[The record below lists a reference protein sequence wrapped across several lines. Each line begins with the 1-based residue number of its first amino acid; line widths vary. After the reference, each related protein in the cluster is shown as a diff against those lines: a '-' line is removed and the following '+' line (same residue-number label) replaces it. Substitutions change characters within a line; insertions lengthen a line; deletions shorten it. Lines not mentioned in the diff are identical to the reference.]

1 VLCAEHTGS
10 QTGQPSMLGLPGDRH
25 ASRQHPAGARRR
37 GRVGD
42 SPAIQRE
49 TTHLASMLCDVWS
62 IAGRHVRPCKRRSRA
77 YLHGDVRRGRSFARG
92 WPAKSCLQQPG
103 PWCVMRMI
111 VRGPPRPCQG
121 CLAKIALRRL
131 VRIQALIASLG
142 CFEASVPFPHG
153 TATAGQRMI
162 FISRIVTC
170 HQRAA
175 SMRPWRQR
183 QWTGSSSR
191 IRIQQSGYS
200 CKTGGGLWRRP
211 VTTDNRVKA
220 HTRRAHV
227 VHARSAGIC

>member
-1 VLCAEHTGS
+1 MRHIGCCAQSTRVLRLGSRLCLGS
-10 QTGQPSMLGLPGDRH
+10 QETGTLAGSIPL
-25 ASRQHPAGARRR
+25 APADAAEW
-37 GRVGD
+37 GD

-49 TTHLASMLCDVWS
+49 TTHPASSCAVWS
-62 IAGRHVRPCKRRSRA
+62 IAGRHVRPCKRRRQA

-121 CLAKIALRRL
+121 CPAKIALRRL

-142 CFEASVPFPHG
+142 CFEASVPSPNG

-175 SMRPWRQR
+175 CMRPWRQR
-183 QWTGSSSR
+183 QGAGSSWR
-191 IRIQQSGYS
+191 IRIQ
-200 CKTGGGLWRRP
+200 
-211 VTTDNRVKA
+211 
-220 HTRRAHV
+220 
-227 VHARSAGIC
+227 